1 MTHYNQI
8 IELMRQEFKTNH
20 HVVIDADDD
29 YDEPIDS
36 RANSSR
42 VAISSN
48 RVNIKKYSYQEVDSP
63 EIFFVPAVWAATV
76 RVYTVLTTTTTTTTT
91 TTSTTTT
98 FAVVRS

>member
-1 MTHYNQI
+1 MTCYNQI

-48 RVNIKKYSYQEVDSP
+48 RMNIKKYSYQEVDSP

-76 RVYTVLTTTTTTTTT
+76 RVYI
-91 TTSTTTT
+91 
-98 FAVVRS
+98 